1 MLKHPLRWEN
11 VEAQSLAARS
21 DLRASW
27 DGLNG
32 TRGAL
37 PFLDSDAMVCA
48 LQILGD
54 GSERLLLA
62 HCDGALQA
70 MFLLIPQ
77 GAFKWSSFQPS
88 QMPLGAW
95 VARPELALTDLAHS
109 LLRGPLGLCLVLSI
123 TQVDPCIASR
133 AIDAPDRRHSD
144 YVDTG
149 WIDINGS
156 FELYW
161 ASRGKNLR
169 QNMRKQRT
177 KLLAEG
183 VSLRLQ
189 VLREHAQMAPAIA
202 RYGELESA
210 GWKAQTGTAIH
221 PDNQQGRYYRALLEK
236 ASLRGEALVNQYLFD
251 DRVVAMNL
259 CLEREGTLI
268 VLKTTYDESIKTC
281 SPAFLLRESEL
292 QHIHAEGRIKRV
304 EYFGRVMDWHTKLT
318 DKKRCLYH
326 LSQYRWPVLRRVA
339 EWRQPRLPLEAA

>member
-1 MLKHPLRWEN
+1 MLKNPLRWEN
-11 VEAQSLAARS
+11 VDARSLAQRS

-27 DGLNG
+27 DQLNG

-37 PFLDSDAMVCA
+37 PFLDSEAMVCA

-62 HCDGALQA
+62 RCDGALQA

-95 VARPELALTDLAHS
+95 VARPELALTDLARS

-133 AIDAPDRRHSD
+133 AGDAPDRRHSD

-156 FELYW
+156 FDLYW

-169 QNMRKQRT
+169 QNMRKQRA

-183 VSLRLQ
+183 VGLRLQ
-189 VLREHAQMAPAIA
+189 VLREHAQMAPAI
-202 RYGELESA
+202 
-210 GWKAQTGTAIH
+210 IH

-236 ASLRGEALVNQYLFD
+236 ASLRGEALVTQYLFD

-292 QHIHAEGRIKRV
+292 QQIHAEGRIKRV

-318 DKKRCLYH
+318 DRKRGLYH

-339 EWRQPRLPLEAA
+339 EWRQPKLPLEDA